1 MVLRSKRRRFAAA
14 KLGLGRL
21 MYRYDAVDR
30 LIVEERVAQF
40 RDQTRRYL
48 AGELDED
55 AFRPLRLQNGLYIQR
70 YAPMLRIAIPYGA
83 LSTTQ
88 LRKLAD
94 IARRYDRGYAHF
106 TTRQNIQYN
115 WVRVEDVPDILG
127 DLASV
132 SMHAIQTSGSC
143 VRNVTTDALAG
154 VAADEIVDPRPYCE
168 ILRQWS
174 TVHPEF
180 AHLPRKFKV
189 AFNGAKED
197 RAATPVHDLAFDLV
211 RDDAGEV
218 RVVVKVGGG
227 QGRTP
232 RLASIIKRDLHWS
245 ELLNYTEA
253 VLRVYNRLGR
263 RDNIFKA
270 RIKIQVQELGAEEF
284 ARLTDEEWA
293 HIKGGPNTLTQDAL
307 DRVRG
312 YFVDPPLQPRGEA
325 SSRLA
330 LGANFRAWKKRNL
343 AAHKHADYAGVSISL
358 KREGVAPGDAT
369 ADEMDFIADLAD
381 RYSCGE
387 VRVSYHQN
395 LILPHVARADL
406 EALYSALD
414 GKGLARA
421 NIDLASDI
429 ICCPGGDFCSLANAK
444 SIPLSA
450 RIAEKLAPIEEDL
463 GAIAINVSG
472 CINACA
478 HHHVGHIGV
487 LGVEKA
493 GEDWYQVLIGG
504 RPDGPGAL
512 GVLTGKAVRE
522 EDVPAI
528 IDRLARHYL
537 AERADGES
545 FIAAVERLGAES
557 FKAMLAQAE
566 HEPA

>member
-1 MVLRSKRRRFAAA
+1 
-14 KLGLGRL
+14 

-30 LIVEERVAQF
+30 LIVEERVAQY

-48 AGELDED
+48 AGEIDED
-55 AFRPLRLQNGLYIQR
+55 AFKPLRLQNGLYIQR
-70 YAPMLRIAIPYGA
+70 YAPMLRIAIPYGV
-83 LSTTQ
+83 LSSTQ
-88 LRKLAD
+88 LRKLAE
-94 IARRYDRGYAHF
+94 IARRYDRGYGHF
-106 TTRQNIQYN
+106 TTRQNIQFN
-115 WVRVEDVPDILG
+115 WVKVEEVPDILG
-127 DLASV
+127 ELAGV

-143 VRNVTTDALAG
+143 VRNVTTDAFAG

-168 ILRQWS
+168 ITRQWS
-174 TVHPEF
+174 TLHPEF

-197 RAATPVHDLAFDLV
+197 RAATSVHDLAFDLT

-218 RVVVKVGGG
+218 RLTVKVGGG

-245 ELLNYTEA
+245 ELLNYSEA

-270 RIKIQVQELGAEEF
+270 RIKIQVEALGAEEF

-293 HIKGGPNTLTQDAL
+293 HLKGGPNTLTQDAL
-307 DRVRG
+307 DRVAAH
-312 YFVDPPLQPRGEA
+312 FVDPPLEVWSEA
-325 SSRLA
+325 AEKTLPID
-330 LGANFRAWKKRNL
+330 ANFRAWSRRNV
-343 AAHKHADYAGVSISL
+343 AAHRHGDYAAITISL
-358 KREGVAPGDAT
+358 KREGIAPGDAT
-369 ADEMDFIADLAD
+369 ADEMDFVADLAD
-381 RYSCGE
+381 RYSFGE
-387 VRVSYHQN
+387 ARVSYHQN
-395 LILPHVARADL
+395 LILPYVPRARL
-406 EALYSALD
+406 QALYAELD
-414 GKGLARA
+414 ARGLARA

-450 RIAEKLAPIEEDL
+450 AIAVKLAPIEEDL
-463 GAIAINVSG
+463 GPIAINVSG

-493 GEDWYQVLIGG
+493 GEDWYQILLGG

-537 AERADGES
+537 DVRYPGES
-545 FIAAVERLGAES
+545 FIAAVERLGAGA
-557 FKAMLAQAE
+557 FKTILEPAE
-566 HEPA
+566 HEAA

>member
-1 MVLRSKRRRFAAA
+1 
-14 KLGLGRL
+14 

-30 LIVEERVAQF
+30 LIVEERVAQY
-40 RDQTRRYL
+40 RDQTLRYL

-55 AFRPLRLQNGLYIQR
+55 AFKPLRLQNGLYIQR
-70 YAPMLRIAIPYGA
+70 YAPMLRIAIPYGV
-83 LSTTQ
+83 LSSTQ
-88 LRKLAD
+88 LRKLAE
-94 IARRYDRGYAHF
+94 ISRRFDRGYGHF
-106 TTRQNIQYN
+106 TTRQNIQFN
-115 WVRVEDVPDILG
+115 WVKVEEVPDILG
-127 DLASV
+127 ELAGV

-143 VRNVTTDALAG
+143 VRNVTTDAFAG

-168 ILRQWS
+168 IMRQWS
-174 TVHPEF
+174 TLHPEF

-197 RAATPVHDLAFDLV
+197 RAATPVHDLAFDLY

-245 ELLNYTEA
+245 ELLTYSEA
-253 VLRVYNRLGR
+253 VLRAYNRLGR

-270 RIKIQVQELGAEEF
+270 RIKIQVEALGAEEF
-284 ARLTDEEWA
+284 ARIVNEEWE
-293 HIKGGPNTLTQDAL
+293 HLRDGPNTLTQGAL
-307 DRVRG
+307 DRVAAH
-312 YFVDPPLQPRGEA
+312 FVDPALQGWSEPAPRA
-325 SSRLA
+325 LA
-330 LGANFRAWKKRNL
+330 IDPGFRAWSKRNL
-343 AAHKHADYAGVSISL
+343 TAHRHGDYAAITVSL

-381 RYSCGE
+381 RYSFGE
-387 VRVSYHQN
+387 TRVSYHQN
-395 LILPHVARADL
+395 LILPHVPRARLL
-406 EALYSALD
+406 ELYRELD
-414 GKGLARA
+414 SRGLARA

-450 RIAEKLAPIEEDL
+450 EIAAKLAPIEEEL

-504 RPDGPGAL
+504 RPDGRGAL
-512 GVLTGKAVRE
+512 GVLTGKAVRQE
-522 EDVPAI
+522 EVPGI
-528 IDRLARHYL
+528 VDRLARHYL
-537 AERADGES
+537 AERLPGES
-545 FIAAVERLGAES
+545 FIASVERLGAAA
-557 FKAMLAQAE
+557 FKAVLEPAE
-566 HEPA
+566 HEAA

>member
-1 MVLRSKRRRFAAA
+1 
-14 KLGLGRL
+14 

-48 AGELDED
+48 AGEIDED
-55 AFRPLRLQNGLYIQR
+55 AFKPLRLQNGLYIQR
-70 YAPMLRIAIPYGA
+70 YAPMLRIAIPYGM
-83 LSTTQ
+83 LSSAQ
-88 LRKLAD
+88 LRTLAE
-94 IARRYDRGYAHF
+94 IARKYDRGYAHF

-115 WVRVEDVPDILG
+115 WVKVEEVPDILA
-127 DLASV
+127 DLADV

-143 VRNVTTDALAG
+143 VRNVTTDAFAG
-154 VAADEIVDPRPYCE
+154 AAADEIVDPRPYCE
-168 ILRQWS
+168 IMRQWS
-174 TVHPEF
+174 TLHPEF

-197 RAATPVHDLAFDLV
+197 RAATPVHDLAFDLK
-211 RDDAGEV
+211 RDAAGEV
-218 RVVVKVGGG
+218 RVDVKVGGG

-232 RLASIIKRDLHWS
+232 RLADVIKRDLHWS
-245 ELLNYTEA
+245 ELLNYSEA

-270 RIKIQVQELGAEEF
+270 RIKIQVQELGAAEF

-293 HIKGGPNTLTQDAL
+293 HLQGGPNTLTQDAL
-307 DRVRG
+307 DRVAA
-312 YFVDPPLQPRGEA
+312 YFVDPPLA
-325 SSRLA
+325 VA
-330 LGANFRAWKKRNL
+330 LPPADRTISIDPNFRAWSSRNV
-343 AAHKHADYAGVSISL
+343 APHRHPDYASVTISL
-358 KREGVAPGDAT
+358 KRERIAPGDAT
-369 ADEMDFIADLAD
+369 AEEMDVIADLAD
-381 RYSCGE
+381 RFSFGE

-395 LILPHVARADL
+395 LILPHVARGQLRALFL
-406 EALYSALD
+406 ELD
-414 GKGLARA
+414 ARNLARA

-450 RIAEKLAPIEEDL
+450 EIAAKLAPIEQEL
-463 GAIAINVSG
+463 GSIAINVSG

-504 RPDGPGAL
+504 RADGAGAL
-512 GVLTGKAVRE
+512 GVLTGKSVRQE
-522 EDVPAI
+522 EVPEI
-528 IDRLARHYL
+528 IDRLTRHYL
-537 AERADGES
+537 SVRLPEES
-545 FIAAVERLGAES
+545 FIAAVERLGAS
-557 FKAMLAQAE
+557 AFKAAL
-566 HEPA
+566 EPAEAA